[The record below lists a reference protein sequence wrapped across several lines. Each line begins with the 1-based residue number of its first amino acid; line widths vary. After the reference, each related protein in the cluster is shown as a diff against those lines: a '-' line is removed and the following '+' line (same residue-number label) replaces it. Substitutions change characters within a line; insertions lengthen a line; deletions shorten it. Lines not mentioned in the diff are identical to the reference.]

1 MNGLCKAWVSMT
13 DAPVLLQPAFILQSR
28 SFRETS
34 LIIEVLTRDFGRISL
49 LAKGVRKA
57 KSRTLGL
64 LRPFVPLSVSFS
76 GKTELKLLNDAEMI
90 QPGIELT
97 GLALY
102 CGFYVNELVACFLHK
117 YDPHPEVFG
126 HYQACLDCL
135 SGGEAIEAALR
146 HFELNL
152 IELAGYGLQ
161 LEYDYVFERPVDPL
175 KRYRF
180 NIERGP
186 TEAAD
191 GHYSGKTLQALQS
204 REFTDP
210 RVLSEAKMLMRT
222 VLDVYLQG
230 KPLKSRAV
238 INTLI
243 KHTKT

>member
-13 DAPVLLQPAFILQSR
+13 DAQVHLQPAFILQSR
-28 SFRETS
+28 NFRETS

-49 LAKGVRKA
+49 LAKGVRKT

-64 LRPFVPLSVSFS
+64 LRPFIPLSVSFS
-76 GKTELKLLNDAEMI
+76 GKSELKLLNDAEMI

-97 GLALY
+97 GLGLY
-102 CGFYVNELVACFLHK
+102 CGFYVNELIACFLHK

-126 HYQACLDCL
+126 YYQACLDRL

-161 LEYDYVFERPVDPL
+161 LEHDYVFERPVDPL
-175 KRYRF
+175 KHYRF
-180 NIERGP
+180 NVERGP
-186 TEAAD
+186 TEADD
-191 GHYSGKTLQALQS
+191 GHYSGKTLQALKS